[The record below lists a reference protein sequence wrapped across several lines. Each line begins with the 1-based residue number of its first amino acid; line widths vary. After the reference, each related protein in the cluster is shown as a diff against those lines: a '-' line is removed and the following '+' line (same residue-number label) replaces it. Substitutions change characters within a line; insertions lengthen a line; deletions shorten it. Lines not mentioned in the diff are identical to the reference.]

1 MTPTEV
7 AALTDAQLAKVI
19 ADIGDH
25 PFAERF
31 VREQQERA
39 GRVFPTFNEYRVTAA

>member
-1 MTPTEV
+1 MTT
-7 AALTDAQLAKVI
+7 ADIKSLTDAQLAKVI

-31 VREQQERA
+31 VREQRNRA
-39 GRVFPTFNEYRVTAA
+39 AA